1 MGPSVLWWDTDW
13 RGRTRPFNRDF
24 PACERNPDQ
33 AGVRR
38 RAYISAMDPVDKAL
52 WFIESHFAQ
61 ELSLDDIAAIAG
73 VSRFQLVRAFGYATG
88 TSVMRYVRARRL
100 TEAARALAG
109 GAPDILA
116 VALDA
121 GYGSHEAFTRAFR
134 DQFGVTPE
142 AVRADRSLANL
153 QPMEPI
159 RMTET
164 PTATLAP
171 PRFETT
177 PALLIAGLGERFS
190 HESIAGIPALWQRF
204 NTEIDHV
211 PGKIGQVAYGVCFNT
226 DDAGTFDYIAGVQV
240 RDYAEL
246 PKDYARVRIQPQ
258 RYAVFTHREHISTIR
273 STVTTIW
280 SKWLPTSGFQAADAP
295 FFERYGPEFDGRTG
309 LGGFEIWL
317 AIK

>member
-1 MGPSVLWWDTDW
+1 MCKT
-13 RGRTRPFNRDF
+13 
-24 PACERNPDQ
+24 DQ
-33 AGVRR
+33 AGSRR
-38 RAYISAMDPVDKAL
+38 GAYTSAMDPVDRAL
-52 WFIESHFAQ
+52 WFIESHFAE

-100 TEAARALAG
+100 TEAARALAN

-121 GYGSHEAFTRAFR
+121 GYGSHEAFSRAFR
-134 DQFGVTPE
+134 DQFGMTPE
-142 AVRADRSLANL
+142 AVRADGSLANV

-164 PTATLAP
+164 PTATLEP

-177 PALLIAGLGERFS
+177 PALLVAGLGERFS
-190 HESIAGIPALWQRF
+190 HDGSGGIPGLWQRF
-204 NTEIDHV
+204 NEQIDHV
-211 PGKIGQVAYGVCFNT
+211 PGRVGQVAYGVCFNT
-226 DDAGTFDYIAGVQV
+226 DDAGGFDYIAGVQV
-240 RDYAEL
+240 RDFAEL
-246 PKDYARVRIQPQ
+246 PKDCARVRIPPQ

-273 STVTTIW
+273 RTVTTIW
-280 SKWLPTSGFQAADAP
+280 SKWLPASGFQAADAP

-309 LGGFEIWL
+309 LGGFEVWL

>member
-1 MGPSVLWWDTDW
+1 M
-13 RGRTRPFNRDF
+13 
-24 PACERNPDQ
+24 CNPDQ
-33 AGVRR
+33 AHIGG
-38 RAYISAMDPVDKAL
+38 RAYTSAMDPVDKAL
-52 WFIESHFAQ
+52 WFIESHFAE

-142 AVRADRSLANL
+142 SVRADRSLAHL

-159 RMTET
+159 LMTET
-164 PTATLAP
+164 PTDTLEP

-177 PALLIAGLGERFS
+177 PALLIAGLGERYS
-190 HESIAGIPALWQRF
+190 HDGGAGIPALWQRF
-204 NTEIDHV
+204 NEQIDDV
-211 PGKIGQVAYGVCFNT
+211 PGKVGDVAYGVCFNT
-226 DDAGTFDYIAGVQV
+226 DDSGGFDYIAGVAV
-240 RDYAEL
+240 RDFAEL
-246 PKDYARVRIQPQ
+246 PKDYARVRIPPQ

-273 STVTTIW
+273 RTVTTIW
-280 SKWLPTSGFQAADAP
+280 SKWLPASGFQAADAP

>member
-1 MGPSVLWWDTDW
+1 
-13 RGRTRPFNRDF
+13 
-24 PACERNPDQ
+24 
-33 AGVRR
+33 
-38 RAYISAMDPVDKAL
+38 MDPVDKAL

-61 ELSLDDIAAIAG
+61 ELALDDIAAIAG

-134 DQFGVTPE
+134 EQFGTTPE
-142 AVRADRSLANL
+142 AVRADGNLANVH
-153 QPMEPI
+153 QMEPI
-159 RMTET
+159 LMSET
-164 PTATLAP
+164 PTAKLEP

-177 PALLIAGLGERFS
+177 PALLIAGLGDRFS
-190 HESIAGIPALWQRF
+190 HDSSAGIPALWQRF
-204 NTEIDHV
+204 NAEVEHM
-211 PGKIGQVAYGVCFNT
+211 PGKVNDIAYGVCFNT
-226 DDAGTFDYIAGVQV
+226 DDSGNFDYIAGVQV
-240 RDYAEL
+240 RDFSDV
-246 PKDYARVRIQPQ
+246 PKEYTRVRIPPQ

-280 SKWLPTSGFQAADAP
+280 SKWLPVSDFQAADAP

-309 LGGFEIWL
+309 LGGFELWL
-317 AIK
+317 AVK

>member
-1 MGPSVLWWDTDW
+1 
-13 RGRTRPFNRDF
+13 
-24 PACERNPDQ
+24 
-33 AGVRR
+33 
-38 RAYISAMDPVDKAL
+38 MDPVDKAL

-100 TEAARALAG
+100 TEAARALAN

-116 VALDA
+116 LALDA

-142 AVRADRSLANL
+142 SVRAAGSLANL
-153 QPMEPI
+153 EPMEPI
-159 RMTET
+159 LMTEI
-164 PTATLAP
+164 PTATLEP
-171 PRFETT
+171 PRFENT

-190 HESIAGIPALWQRF
+190 QAGSAGIPALWQRF
-204 NTEIDHV
+204 NEQIDHV
-211 PGKIGQVAYGVCFNT
+211 PGRVGDIAYGVCFNT
-226 DDAGTFDYIAGVQV
+226 DDAGGFDYIAGVQV
-240 RDYAEL
+240 RDFAEL
-246 PKDYARVRIQPQ
+246 PKDSARVRIPPQ

-273 STVTTIW
+273 RTVTTIW
-280 SKWLPTSGFQAADAP
+280 SKWLPASGFQAADAP
-295 FFERYGPEFDGRTG
+295 FFERYGPAFDGRTG

>member
-1 MGPSVLWWDTDW
+1 
-13 RGRTRPFNRDF
+13 
-24 PACERNPDQ
+24 
-33 AGVRR
+33 
-38 RAYISAMDPVDKAL
+38 MDPVDKAL
-52 WFIESHFAQ
+52 WFIESHFAE

-100 TEAARALAG
+100 TQAARALAD

-134 DQFGVTPE
+134 DQFGTTPE
-142 AVRADRSLANL
+142 AVRADGSLANVE
-153 QPMEPI
+153 PMEAI

-177 PALLIAGLGERFS
+177 PALLIAGRGDRFS
-190 HESIAGIPALWQRF
+190 HDSSGGIPGLWQRF
-204 NTEIDHV
+204 NAEVDHM
-211 PGKIGQVAYGVCFNT
+211 PGKVSDVAYGVCFNT
-226 DDAGTFDYIAGVQV
+226 DDAGNFDYIAGVQV
-240 RDYAEL
+240 RDFSEV
-246 PKDYARVRIQPQ
+246 PKEYARMRIPPQ

-280 SKWLPTSGFQAADAP
+280 SKWLPASGFQAADAP